1 MPDIFVIMKSN
12 TSTKSLRFGRV
23 SRFVDVFDVFY
34 IDGSPLVIDGFSEI
48 CDSIDICSRWFAV
61 LHLLLVV
68 VGGDWLSYLLGENG
82 VEGQAFLSGDVH
94 EDVERGWFEICWQNW
109 SGFGETQERP
119 KLNLRYD

>member
-34 IDGSPLVIDGFSEI
+34 IDGSRLVIDGFSEM
-48 CDSIDICSRWFAV
+48 CVSIDICSRWFTV

-94 EDVERGWFEICWQNW
+94 EDVERGWCPMLEELVRIWRD
-109 SGFGETQERP
+109 SRET
-119 KLNLRYD
+119 